1 MDYQKF
7 CFRIQKCTRV
17 GLQDEDK
24 IPTEYFL
31 SFSQSTDLNIILV
44 SPKSNE
50 IIVHPIV
57 NKLIKTVY
65 FRNMSGLIGFLIW
78 FMMDVLT
85 ISFLCVAERIEIM
98 KLKEDEEDNLAQ
110 LVCVII
116 SVIWIGICALYKLGK
131 FIAFMKMSYKN
142 DRNDVSGQLINCNKK
157 CTNERLKQ
165 DNSEFIRF
173 HKQLRAK
180 KMGRLRKEAFWTVT
194 GTLGRLCVITICLT
208 GVQKDFT
215 KHYTLFAATLVI
227 FLEIVFHDGNDLC
240 FVPNSIM
247 ITLLSMKE
255 ALATFAASLVTILM
269 LAMPYFLIT
278 LKFTFKEKHYFTNI
292 EQFERPEGN
301 NTSTISAIGWS
312 LLYLFKVM
320 LTDDYQVDYFNDK
333 HPEFFV
339 IYHICIVFV
348 LSLVIMNL
356 IIAQTSQTYEEFVD
370 NSKAEILKHRI
381 FTIILFGMFSRLEE
395 TNNAKNRASIM
406 SSSEGKV

>member
-1 MDYQKF
+1 M
-7 CFRIQKCTRV
+7 
-17 GLQDEDK
+17 
-24 IPTEYFL
+24 
-31 SFSQSTDLNIILV
+31 
-44 SPKSNE
+44 
-50 IIVHPIV
+50 
-57 NKLIKTVY
+57 LI
-65 FRNMSGLIGFLIW
+65 
-78 FMMDVLT
+78 
-85 ISFLCVAERIEIM
+85 
-98 KLKEDEEDNLAQ
+98 
-110 LVCVII
+110 
-116 SVIWIGICALYKLGK
+116 
-131 FIAFMKMSYKN
+131 
-142 DRNDVSGQLINCNKK
+142 
-157 CTNERLKQ
+157 
-165 DNSEFIRF
+165 
-173 HKQLRAK
+173 
-180 KMGRLRKEAFWTVT
+180 
-194 GTLGRLCVITICLT
+194 
-208 GVQKDFT
+208 VQKDFT